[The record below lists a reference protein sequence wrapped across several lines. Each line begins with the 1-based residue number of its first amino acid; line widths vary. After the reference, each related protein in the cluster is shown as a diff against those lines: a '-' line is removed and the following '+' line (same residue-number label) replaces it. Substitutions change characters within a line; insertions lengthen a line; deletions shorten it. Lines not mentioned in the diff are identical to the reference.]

1 MYAALHDIMI
11 YLEDS
16 RFARDILSNN
26 LVDYQEINGGHI
38 VFMVGKN

>member
-1 MYAALHDIMI
+1 MYAAVHDIMI
-11 YLEDS
+11 YLEDN
-16 RFARDILSNN
+16 RFARDIISKN